1 MSCRRAVPSI
11 AAAAAACLV
20 LAACE
25 VDPETE
31 PEPETEAGIT
41 DDEVAEE
48 LEAPDDTTIVGEDA
62 LTEVDGDTATIV
74 VEVRNDDTDRAV
86 TANAPTWDGN
96 AAFEVLGTGIVP
108 PDVVLE
114 DGLSVPTDVDGLED
128 AVELGPLES
137 AGFTLQV
144 TVDCSTEVDG
154 DASFEVDTA
163 DGELVTI
170 AFTEL
175 DALTPGPDGSWAQEL
190 QAEAC
195 EGDDA

>member
-1 MSCRRAVPSI
+1 MSRRRAVPFT

-31 PEPETEAGIT
+31 PEPETDAGIS
-41 DDEVAEE
+41 DEEVDEE
-48 LEAPDDTTIVGEDA
+48 LEAPTDTSVIGEDS
-62 LTEVDGDTATIV
+62 LFDVDGDTATIV
-74 VEVRNDDTDRAV
+74 VEVRNDDANRAV
-86 TANAPTWDGN
+86 TATAPTWEGN
-96 AAFEVLGTGIVP
+96 AAFEVVGAGIVP

-114 DGLSVPTDVDGLED
+114 DGLSVPGDVDGLEES
-128 AVELGPLES
+128 VQLGPLES

-144 TVDCSTEVDG
+144 TIDCGTEVDG
-154 DASFEVDTA
+154 DATFEVDTA
-163 DGELVTI
+163 DGEVVTF

-175 DALTPGPDGSWAQEL
+175 DALTPGPGGTWAQQL

-195 EGDDA
+195 DDDA